1 MEIFLAIVGI
11 IISAAC
17 MMLVAWVWYTK
28 LFAKTWNAFSGEQ
41 YPVRA
46 EGERKRDYAKRMA
59 PRALGQLLLSM
70 FSVAGLIVSSASP
83 MIPLFLVLFF
93 FLPVIGTRA
102 LWLKDRTTAQKWA
115 LVGIDGGYVLVAL
128 YVALG
133 IFTLWG
139 ELVLSRLV
147 MM

>member
-11 IISAAC
+11 IITAGC
-17 MMLVAWVWYTK
+17 MMLVAWLWYTK
-28 LFAKTWNAFSGEQ
+28 LFVKTWNAFSGEQ

-46 EGERKRDYAKRMA
+46 EGERKRDYAKRIA

-70 FSVAGLIVSSASP
+70 FSVAGLIVSGVSVLV
-83 MIPLFLVLFF
+83 PLLLVLFF

-102 LWLKDRTTAQKWA
+102 LWMKERTTKQKWA
-115 LVGIDGGYVLVAL
+115 LVGIDVGYVLVAL

-139 ELVLSRLV
+139 ELVLSRLA